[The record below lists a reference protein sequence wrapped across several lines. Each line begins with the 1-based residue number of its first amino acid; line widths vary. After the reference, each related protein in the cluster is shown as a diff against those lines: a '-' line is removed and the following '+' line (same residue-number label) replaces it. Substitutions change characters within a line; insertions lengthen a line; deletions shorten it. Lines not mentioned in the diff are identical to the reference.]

1 MMNIDTIDKF
11 FLWCMLV
18 NAGIYALTAVASLLL
33 RDFICRLQAK
43 MFGLGEETI
52 RKSIYTYIAGYKLL
66 ITVFNFAP
74 WVAIQIIK

>member
-1 MMNIDTIDKF
+1 MNLETLQQF

-18 NAGIYALTAVASLLL
+18 NAGVYALTAIAALVM

-52 RKSIYTYIAGYKLL
+52 RKSIYTYIAAYKLL
-66 ITVFNFAP
+66 ITAFNFAP
-74 WVAIQIIK
+74 WLAIQIIK

>member
-1 MMNIDTIDKF
+1 MNIETMDKF
-11 FLWCMLV
+11 FFWFTVV
-18 NAGIYALTAVASLLL
+18 NAGIYALTAIASLLL

-43 MFGLGEETI
+43 MFGLGEDTI
-52 RKSIYTYIAGYKLL
+52 RKSIYTYIAAYKLL